1 MTLRPD
7 MDVPPEALD
16 WRDVTVDDR
25 EAVPSSRPRHRMR
38 WLLAFYA
45 AALVLVIGRAAQLEL
60 AHGPDFR
67 EIARAPSE
75 VLEPVDAERGRILD
89 RHGEVLALDYQA
101 RSLAVHYRYLQSPL
115 DPQWLRRQAR
125 QRVPRAKRRDPA
137 AIAAAETQLGEEI
150 ARLHQQLAA
159 ACGIRLEEWHKRAAR
174 IESRVERLASVVNR
188 RRKQLFSEQT
198 VTVPEEE
205 QLTLQTVLTG
215 LFAPPAA
222 LPPSDI
228 TVAEQASYHRIVDRL
243 PSEIVRQIEA
253 SPAAFPGVRVVSY
266 TRRRYPEQ
274 TLAANLIGHV
284 STPSAAQ
291 VTQVASESGVT
302 HVQQVGLVGIEKRF
316 EPQLAGAAGVLR
328 RFSNRRGELLAT
340 RTERRART
348 GGDVILTI
356 DAELQAAAEQLLE
369 RFDLRLDAGAGPDT
383 PHGGALLVMDVH
395 SGEMLAAASQPR
407 FDPNWFATGDPRLE
421 AALNDPG
428 RPMFDRALR
437 MELPPGSVFKPLVA
451 LALLEH
457 GIVREDT
464 AFRCQGYLSD
474 PDRFR
479 CQIFRE
485 HGIGHGEINLVS
497 ALAQSCNVY
506 FFQHAAELGAEPLVA
521 WARRFGFAEQGGNLP
536 LPSELRS
543 DEELQSLAIGQ
554 STLTATP
561 LQVLRMYAA
570 IANGGDLVAP
580 RFTRAQVATT
590 RRPIQ
595 SRDTKTSETR
605 IEGLDP
611 ATIAAVRRGLEAVVA
626 DPAGTAFATVRT
638 PGVSIAGKTGTAQ
651 AGGER
656 PDHAWFAG
664 YVPADEPQFAF
675 VVVLE
680 HGGSGSIA
688 AGAIARHLVEQLQR
702 LEYLG
707 RITTASQSFPPGKG

>member
-1 MTLRPD
+1 MTLLSD
-7 MDVPPEALD
+7 MDVHPDPLD
-16 WRDVTVDDR
+16 WREVAGDDR
-25 EAVPSSRPRHRMR
+25 DAAAGSRPRNRMR

-67 EIARAPSE
+67 EIARAPIE
-75 VLEPVDAERGRILD
+75 NLETVDAERGRILD
-89 RHGEVLALDYQA
+89 RYGEVLALDYQA
-101 RSLAVHYRYLQSPL
+101 RALAVHYRYLQSPL

-125 QRVPRAKRRDPA
+125 LRLPRAKRRDPA
-137 AIAAAETQLGEEI
+137 AIAAAEAQLCDEI
-150 ARLHQQLAA
+150 AALHARLAA
-159 ACGIRLEEWHKRAAR
+159 ACGISGAEWHKRAAR
-174 IESRVERLASVVNR
+174 IESRVERLAAVVNR
-188 RRKQLFSEQT
+188 RRKELFSERT
-198 VTVPEEE
+198 VTVAEDEP
-205 QLTLQTVLTG
+205 LTLQTVLTG

-243 PSEIVRQIEA
+243 PSEIVRQIET

-266 TRRRYPEQ
+266 TRRRYPEHS
-274 TLAANLIGHV
+274 LAANLIGHV
-284 STPSAAQ
+284 SAPSAAQ

-302 HVQQVGLVGIEKRF
+302 HVQQVGLVGVEKQF
-316 EPQLAGAAGVLR
+316 EPQLAGAAGVVR
-328 RFSNRRGELLAT
+328 RVSNRRGELLGT
-340 RTERRART
+340 KNERRART

-369 RFDLRLDAGAGPDT
+369 RFDLRQEAEANSEI
-383 PHGGALLVMDVH
+383 PHGGALLVMDVY

-421 AALNDPG
+421 AALSDPG

-451 LALLEH
+451 MALLEH

-464 AFRCQGYLSD
+464 TFRCQGYLSS
-474 PDRFR
+474 PDRLR

-485 HGIGHGEINLVS
+485 HGIGHGEITLAG

-506 FFQHAAELGAEPLVA
+506 FFHHASELGAEPLVA
-521 WARRFGFAEQGGNLP
+521 WARRFGFGEQGGNLP
-536 LPSELRS
+536 LPAELRS
-543 DEELQSLAIGQ
+543 DEELQALAIGQ
-554 STLTATP
+554 GTLTATP

-570 IANGGDLVAP
+570 IANGGELVAP
-580 RFTRAQVATT
+580 KFTRAQVAAT
-590 RRPIQ
+590 RQPIP
-595 SRDTKTSETR
+595 SRDTKPSEVR
-605 IEGLDP
+605 IAGLDDD
-611 ATIAAVRRGLEAVVA
+611 TIAAVRRGLEAVVA
-626 DPAGTAFATVRT
+626 DPAGTAYATVRT
-638 PGVSIAGKTGTAQ
+638 PDIPIAGKTGTAQ

-664 YVPADEPQFAF
+664 YVPADEPRFAF

-680 HGGSGSIA
+680 HGGRGSAA
-688 AGAIARHLVEQLQR
+688 AGTISRHLVEQLQR

-707 RITTASQSFPPGKG
+707 RISTASQTFPPGKG